1 MRGLSFLIILMALS
15 LSATGFIP
23 CARAEDNPLLGQ
35 SAIKEYPPSELS
47 QWQYVLTAHPIQ
59 TAKYRSAKT
68 DHWEEMIR
76 SVAAEPPLRQMLKVN
91 QWFEQFAYK
100 LDRTVYKKD
109 DYWATPLEFIELG
122 GDCEDYA
129 IAKYMTLRRLG
140 FPASSMKVAMV
151 YDTDTY
157 SDHAFLVVN
166 YNDAEYILDNREKLV
181 VSGFMKNRYKPH
193 FAFNENHV
201 WTYDSPLIN
210 QALRQYGSN

>member
-1 MRGLSFLIILMALS
+1 MHGLVQLIVIICLVLG
-15 LSATGFIP
+15 LFVQSAQ
-23 CARAEDNPLLGQ
+23 AETNTLLGQ
-35 SAIKEYPPSELS
+35 EPLKQYSSSELS
-47 QWQYVLTAHPIQ
+47 QWQYVLKAHPFQ
-59 TAKYRSAKT
+59 TANYHSKKTESWENLIKSA
-68 DHWEEMIR
+68 
-76 SVAAEPPLRQMLKVN
+76 AGEPPLRQMLKVN
-91 QWFEQFAYK
+91 QWFEQFTYK

-109 DYWATPLEFIELG
+109 DYWATPIEFIELG

-140 FPASSMKVAMV
+140 FPANTMKIAMV
-151 YDTDTY
+151 YDTSTY

-193 FAFNENHV
+193 FAFNEYHV

-210 QALRQYGSN
+210 QTLRQYGSSQ